1 AQASIE
7 GIGFAIPIND
17 VASMVKDIMQ
27 NGYVTGK
34 PYMGITVR
42 TVGTDAQQYGIPA
55 GAYVQAVAA
64 DTCAAKAGLKTADV
78 ITKID
83 GVAVDSSAALIAEKN
98 KHQAG
103 DTVALEVT
111 RGSEKLTLSLTFDES
126 TPESDAKAQ
135 ADLEKQEKAL
145 QEQQQQQQQQQ
156 PQNGQQFSGTI
167 PWPFGDMFGW

>member
-1 AQASIE
+1 
-7 GIGFAIPIND
+7 
-17 VASMVKDIMQ
+17 
-27 NGYVTGK
+27 
-34 PYMGITVR
+34 
-42 TVGTDAQQYGIPA
+42 
-55 GAYVQAVAA
+55 
-64 DTCAAKAGLKTADV
+64 

-83 GVAVDSSAALIAEKN
+83 GVAVDSSATLIAEKN
-98 KHQAG
+98 KHKAG